1 MKPTLLILAAGM
13 GSRFGGLKQLE
24 PVGPAGETVLDYS
37 VFDALRAGFG
47 KVVFLI
53 RKDFE
58 EAFREQ
64 VGRKW
69 ESRAGVAYAFQ
80 SVDALPGGFSP
91 PPAREKPWGTAH
103 AVWCAR
109 KAIDGPFAVVNA
121 DDFYGA
127 DAYAKLA
134 AFLGEK
140 LPPPPRFCLVGYQ
153 LGQTLSDHGTVSRGI
168 CRLDGDGFLDGI
180 EEVTGLER
188 DGDGARAKRM
198 DGTVRTFPA
207 TRTVSMNCWG
217 FRKMIFE
224 ELERGLAAFL
234 KTHGTSPAAEFYL
247 PTAVAAL
254 VSKGAARV
262 HVLPTSGRWFGVT
275 YREDAPRVVRTVAA
289 MSAAGD
295 YPSPL
300 LGA

>member
-1 MKPTLLILAAGM
+1 M

-58 EAFREQ
+58 EAFRER

-69 ESRAGVAYAFQ
+69 ESKTNVAYAFQ
-80 SVDALPGGFSP
+80 GIDSLPSGFAP
-91 PPAREKPWGTAH
+91 PPGREKPWGTAH

-109 KAIDGPFAVVNA
+109 KAIDGPFAAINA

-134 AFLGEK
+134 AFLAEK
-140 LPPPPRFCLVGYQ
+140 FPPPPRFCMIGYP
-153 LGQTLSDHGTVSRGI
+153 LGHTLSDHGAVARGI
-168 CRLDGDGFLDGI
+168 CRLDADGYLDAI

-188 DGDGARAKRM
+188 NGDGARAKRF

-207 TRTVSMNCWG
+207 SRTVSMNCWG
-217 FRKMIFE
+217 FRSVIFN
-224 ELERGLAAFL
+224 ELESGLTAFL
-234 KTHGTSPAAEFYL
+234 KSHGKNPNVEFYL
-247 PTAVAAL
+247 PAAVAGLIA
-254 VSKGAARV
+254 KGAVRV
-262 HVLPTSGRWFGVT
+262 HVLPTTARWFGVT
-275 YREDAPRVVRTVAA
+275 YRDDTARVVDAVGALTEL
-289 MSAAGD
+289 GD
-295 YPSPL
+295 YPTPL
-300 LGA
+300 SGA